1 MGSVESDIT
10 NNVIVRLHAIKPDQ
24 QVIAITRAPATQ
36 HPHVKETRKMQG
48 YSGAITSFFLFI
60 NVGTALAEQNANQD
74 DPPTA

>member
-1 MGSVESDIT
+1 
-10 NNVIVRLHAIKPDQ
+10 
-24 QVIAITRAPATQ
+24 
-36 HPHVKETRKMQG
+36 MQG